1 MNLRPL
7 ERKAIFEV
15 KTYIEQHF
23 SKAMTL
29 ETLCALPWQNG
40 QVIFRRRRL
49 HDAFSLTF
57 LQTIREFHTKVRMQK
72 AKDLLETTDLSIKA
86 IAISVGYKGNNNFST
101 AFKLHFRVTPSE
113 YRNGIT

>member
-7 ERKAIFEV
+7 ERKAILEI
-15 KTYIEQHF
+15 KTYIEEHF
-23 SKAMTL
+23 SDALTL

-40 QVIFRRRRL
+40 QVIFRPRRL

-57 LQTIREFHTKVRMQK
+57 LQTIREFHTDLRMEK

-86 IAISVGYKGNNNFST
+86 IAISVGYKGNNNFSA
-101 AFKLHFRVTPSE
+101 AFKQHFRVTPSE
-113 YRNGIT
+113 HRNAMT